1 MDLLFLQ
8 YSNIVN
14 DEICFMRSKTA
25 RTAKHNKE
33 IHATIT
39 PEMWNIIHKW
49 GIHNIP
55 LKRISLNMPKGLKMH
70 LKKIR
75 LVRRIVTKCNRRL
88 KK

>member
-1 MDLLFLQ
+1 MSYQDETNDLEEFRDLWFFSYLCNGINFMDLLFLQ

-49 GIHNIP
+49 GESTTYPSNVY
-55 LKRISLNMPKGLKMH
+55 L
-70 LKKIR
+70 
-75 LVRRIVTKCNRRL
+75 
-88 KK
+88 